1 MAEDTGNELSSIV
14 NALGDPAVI
23 TSGDLRVLALN
34 APASRVAPGLR
45 TGAGLAMGIRAPE
58 MLEDPHFVAREAIV
72 TVDHPQFG
80 KLRMQNVAPRLSE
93 TPGGVRSPSPALGQ
107 HNEDVYLRLLG
118 IPRDRYERLAG
129 MKVI

>member
-1 MAEDTGNELSSIV
+1 MAKHGV
-14 NALGDPAVI
+14 PAGQI
-23 TSGDLRVLALN
+23 Y
-34 APASRVAPGLR
+34 
-45 TGAGLAMGIRAPE
+45 RAPE
-58 MLEDPHFVAREAIV
+58 MLEDPHFAARDAIV

-93 TPGGVRSPSPALGQ
+93 TPGGIRSPSPALGQ

-118 IPRDRYERLAG
+118 MPRDRYQRLAE